1 MKCFKYVFIIL
12 VIFIKT
18 GNVLSNENIF
28 NVNNIEVIKKGNLTN
43 QQLTNLAI
51 KRGFKEL
58 AQKIFLEKDFKKLS
72 QLNFS
77 QIKGLVKYY
86 QVDTDTD
93 ERKINY
99 NIFFDK
105 DKLHKLFYDRGI
117 LYSEIFNKE
126 LYTLPIFKDEDEYY
140 IYSKNFFYDRWND
153 ISNND
158 LIEFILPLE
167 NIEVI
172 QKINANKNDLLGLNF
187 NNLFTE
193 YSSKNLALILIED
206 RGLKEEKIFLKTRI
220 VGKEINKN
228 ILVKRENLDKNQ
240 FYEKIISEIKKELE
254 TLVKSQNLID
264 VRTPSFLNTKFLITK
279 QNNLIELNKRLKN
292 IGLIENIFVQE
303 FNNEYV
309 YLKIKYLGK
318 LDKMI
323 NQLKNQKIILKL
335 INDQWSLKII

>member
-43 QQLTNLAI
+43 QQLTNLAV

-140 IYSKNFFYDRWND
+140 I
-153 ISNND
+153 
-158 LIEFILPLE
+158 
-167 NIEVI
+167 
-172 QKINANKNDLLGLNF
+172 
-187 NNLFTE
+187 
-193 YSSKNLALILIED
+193 
-206 RGLKEEKIFLKTRI
+206 
-220 VGKEINKN
+220 
-228 ILVKRENLDKNQ
+228 
-240 FYEKIISEIKKELE
+240 
-254 TLVKSQNLID
+254 
-264 VRTPSFLNTKFLITK
+264 
-279 QNNLIELNKRLKN
+279 
-292 IGLIENIFVQE
+292 
-303 FNNEYV
+303 
-309 YLKIKYLGK
+309 
-318 LDKMI
+318 
-323 NQLKNQKIILKL
+323 
-335 INDQWSLKII
+335 